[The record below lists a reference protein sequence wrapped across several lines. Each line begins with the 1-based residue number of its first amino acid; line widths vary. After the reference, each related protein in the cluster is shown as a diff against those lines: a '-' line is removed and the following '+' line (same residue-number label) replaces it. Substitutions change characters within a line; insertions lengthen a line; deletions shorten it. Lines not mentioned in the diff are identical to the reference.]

1 MSSFTLQELSESK
14 DLIAI
19 QERTVKFQEVDA
31 AGTIFFPRILEY
43 FADNYNGLLEKA
55 GLDVPRMLKERT
67 LAAPLAHAEATFLH
81 PLFFGDRVEVE
92 IRRTRLGKTS
102 VTIGHRLV
110 KDGRTMAIGT
120 TAHVFVDGKTFKKA
134 EVPPELVGYL
144 KPFQRDA

>member
-1 MSSFTLQELSESK
+1 MADCAKPGENRLLGVKGQRDVGRQAVEGQEE
-14 DLIAI
+14 A
-19 QERTVKFQEVDA
+19 V
-31 AGTIFFPRILEY
+31 
-43 FADNYNGLLEKA
+43 LLEKA

-81 PLFFGDRVEVE
+81 PLFFGDRVAVE
-92 IRRTRLGKTS
+92 IRRARLGKTS